1 MLSYVLD
8 KTKNYIAQMPK
19 DRRKKYG
26 QFFTSSETAMFMSN
40 LFNIPNKKHIKILDP
55 GAGSG
60 ILSAALLEM
69 LQDKNF
75 ETIELICYENDNNI
89 LPLLKSNLDYLQKN
103 SQINLNYKIIEKNYI
118 TSQADDFN
126 HLKFSESSNNKY
138 DLVIGNPPYLKI
150 AKDAPEALAMP
161 QICYGAPNLYFIFAA
176 MSLHNLKQD
185 GELVYIIP
193 RSWTSGAYFKQFRKY
208 FLTFGSIEY
217 LHIFVSR
224 NKVFEEEQVLQ
235 ETMIIKVKKKKE
247 KSSKIVIST
256 SVSNSDFIN
265 INSFSAKYE
274 DIVVGN
280 DLYVFLPCNNDE
292 LSIIKRLQKLHY
304 TLPDIGLKMKT
315 GLTVDFRNRELLT
328 DIPNDS
334 SVPIFYSQH
343 IKNGTITFPI
353 NRGGEFI
360 ATSHTGLIQDNK
372 NYLFIKRFTAK
383 EEKRRLQCGIYL
395 SSQFPKYKKIST
407 QNKINFID
415 SISGTLSEETIYGL
429 YVLFN
434 SSTYDKYYRILNG
447 STQVNSTEINTVPV
461 PDLETIKRLG
471 ENLKKINDYS
481 EVTCEKILETSL

>member
-1 MLSYVLD
+1 MLSNILD
-8 KTKNYIAQMPK
+8 KTKSYIAQMPK

-26 QFFTSSETAMFMSN
+26 QFFTSIETAVFMCS
-40 LFNIPNKKHIKILDP
+40 LFNIPDKKYIKILDP

-60 ILSAALLEM
+60 ILSAALIET
-69 LQDKNF
+69 LQNKNF
-75 ETIELICYENDNNI
+75 NEIELVCYENDTNI
-89 LPLLKSNLDYLQKN
+89 LPLLKSNLDYLQQTSK
-103 SQINLNYKIIEKNYI
+103 IKLIYHIIEKNYI
-118 TSQADDFN
+118 TSQAEDFN
-126 HLKFSESSNNKY
+126 NSITDENAKNKY

-150 AKDAPEALAMP
+150 AKDAPEALAVP
-161 QICYGAPNLYFIFAA
+161 KICYGAPNLYFIFAA
-176 MSLHNLKQD
+176 MSLHNLKQN

-208 FLTFGSIEY
+208 FLTLGALEY
-217 LHIFVSR
+217 VHLFVSR
-224 NKVFEEEQVLQ
+224 NKVFEQEQVLQ
-235 ETMIIKVKKKKE
+235 ETMIIKIKKTKE
-247 KSSKIVIST
+247 RSSEITIST
-256 SVSNSDFIN
+256 SLSNSDFTN
-265 INSFSAKYE
+265 INSFTAKYNE
-274 DIVVGN
+274 IVAGD
-280 DLYVFLPCNNDE
+280 DLYVFLPSNNNE
-292 LSIIKRLQKLHY
+292 LLVLKKMQKLHY
-304 TLPDIGLKMKT
+304 TLPTIGLKMKT

-328 DIPNDS
+328 DVPNDS

-360 ATSHTGLIQDNK
+360 ATSHSGLIQDNK

-415 SISGTLSEETIYGL
+415 SISGTLSEEVIYGL

-461 PDLETIKRLG
+461 PDLETIKQLG